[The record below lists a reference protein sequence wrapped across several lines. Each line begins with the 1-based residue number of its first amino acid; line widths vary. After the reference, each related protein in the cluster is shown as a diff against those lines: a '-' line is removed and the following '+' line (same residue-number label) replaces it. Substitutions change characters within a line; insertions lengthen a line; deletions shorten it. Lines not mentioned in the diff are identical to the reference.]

1 MKKFIFPFLTFL
13 SLSAMEHEATVP
25 TLPHTAR
32 VTTHRDGD
40 ITLTLGEYKISLN
53 TVKSDLEVVLNMQ
66 KNKTPDDT
74 ETERYDELRL
84 KYRLGEASDISET
97 YFDQI
102 YELKAVISG
111 LLELVPQHKS
121 LTTPKV

>member
-13 SLSAMEHEATVP
+13 SLSAMEHEAIVP
-25 TLPHTAR
+25 TLPHTVR

-102 YELKAVISG
+102 DKLEAVISG

-121 LTTPKV
+121 LIK